1 MKSIIFTSPS
11 VVDTRKT
18 AAAKAAAFAFAIGL
32 GLVYFAG
39 FSPLA
44 SVHDAAHDSR
54 HALAFPCH

>member
-1 MKSIIFTSPS
+1 VKSIIFSTPS

-18 AAAKAAAFAFAIGL
+18 AVAKAAACAFAIGL
-32 GLVYFAG
+32 GLVYLAG

>member
-1 MKSIIFTSPS
+1 MKSETFSSPS
-11 VVDTRKT
+11 VVD
-18 AAAKAAAFAFAIGL
+18 AQKAASLKVAALVFAIGL
-32 GLVYFAG
+32 GLVYAVG